1 MDVPTKVANKKAY
14 WAYKQVNEYVQKATK
29 EQKKNFRSYVKRL
42 PSLMQDNGMANAI
55 AFVFSK
61 RKSDDRFDAW
71 NYLYNILLEWLRDY
85 YKMVFVKDNDLMK
98 TVLELNSFEYKFV
111 YDELISILNWLRR
124 FAEGLI
130 ADEEKS

>member
-14 WAYKQVNEYVQKATK
+14 WAYKQVNKFIENATK

-61 RKSDDRFDAW
+61 RKAEDKYDAW
-71 NYLYNILLEWLRDY
+71 NFLYNILLEWLKDY
-85 YKMVFVKDNDLMK
+85 YKMVDIKDNDLMK
-98 TVLELNSFEYKFV
+98 TVLELNSFEYKLV